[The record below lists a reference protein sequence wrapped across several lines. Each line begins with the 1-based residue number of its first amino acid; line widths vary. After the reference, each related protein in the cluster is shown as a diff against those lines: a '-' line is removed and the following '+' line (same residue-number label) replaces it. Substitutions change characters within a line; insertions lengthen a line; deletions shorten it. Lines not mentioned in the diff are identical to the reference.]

1 MSENTF
7 KDSYNSLNLEQKQAV
22 DQIDGPVLV
31 VAGPGTGKTQLL
43 STRVANILQKT
54 DTNPEEILCLTF
66 TDAASYNMRQR
77 LEKIIG
83 KTAFKVKVHTFHN
96 LGSEIISQNPEYF
109 FFGLDFEPSDE
120 LGQISV
126 LQKILQKADLNN
138 PLQIKDPDGN
148 WVYLKDIKS
157 AISDLK
163 MNGLN
168 PENFLENLKITH
180 SFLSHFATPLKELFA
195 VSNIKK
201 LKLENFLQIHS
212 LASKICSLPEFK
224 DALISKSFCLEVAEL
239 AESEEF
245 FKQNIKA
252 FRDSWC
258 KKDDQNNYQLKDLLA
273 KEKQLALQQIYAEYQ
288 QGLRREYL
296 YDFNDMILEVIEVL
310 QKFPELRFEY
320 QEKFLYFLVDEF
332 QDTNAAQMKLLSLL
346 INSEINENKPNILVV
361 GDDDQ
366 AIYKFQRAT
375 LQNILDFKTN
385 FDDVK
390 IITLTKNYRSG
401 QEILDFAHN
410 IVENAQ
416 IRLSKIENLPKKL
429 VSQR

>member
-1 MSENTF
+1 
-7 KDSYNSLNLEQKQAV
+7 
-22 DQIDGPVLV
+22 
-31 VAGPGTGKTQLL
+31 
-43 STRVANILQKT
+43 
-54 DTNPEEILCLTF
+54 
-66 TDAASYNMRQR
+66 
-77 LEKIIG
+77 
-83 KTAFKVKVHTFHN
+83 
-96 LGSEIISQNPEYF
+96 
-109 FFGLDFEPSDE
+109 
-120 LGQISV
+120 
-126 LQKILQKADLNN
+126 
-138 PLQIKDPDGN
+138 
-148 WVYLKDIKS
+148 
-157 AISDLK
+157 
-163 MNGLN
+163 
-168 PENFLENLKITH
+168 
-180 SFLSHFATPLKELFA
+180 
-195 VSNIKK
+195 
-201 LKLENFLQIHS
+201 
-212 LASKICSLPEFK
+212 
-224 DALISKSFCLEVAEL
+224 
-239 AESEEF
+239 
-245 FKQNIKA
+245 
-252 FRDSWC
+252 
-258 KKDDQNNYQLKDLLA
+258 
-273 KEKQLALQQIYAEYQ
+273 
-288 QGLRREYL
+288 
-296 YDFNDMILEVIEVL
+296 MILEVIEVL